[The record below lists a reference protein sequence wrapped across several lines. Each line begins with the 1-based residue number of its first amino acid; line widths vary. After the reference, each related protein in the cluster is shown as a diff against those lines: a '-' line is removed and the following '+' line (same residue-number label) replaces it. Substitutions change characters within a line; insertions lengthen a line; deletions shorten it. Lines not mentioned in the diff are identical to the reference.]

1 VYPEK
6 VALNKLFHLYTINQV
21 MKKLTIIIGL
31 FLATPAFSQDSS
43 FSQQEVIYGRRDGMA
58 LTMVVLTPAKANGKG
73 IISMVSGNWLSGYD
87 RLERMINRAKPFV
100 GGGYTVFLTM
110 HSSGPRYAIPDAI
123 EDVQRAVQYVRY
135 HAALYKIDSSL
146 IGITGTSSGGHLS
159 LCAGTANDVMNTR
172 SNDPVERVS
181 SKVQAVAV
189 FCPPTDFLNYGSQ
202 GLNAGMQKPLL
213 QQLRLSGAFAY
224 TELDA
229 KKFMYVPVEDD
240 NKRLSIDTLISPAQ
254 MVTADDAP
262 AYIMHGD
269 KDKLVP
275 LQQSKLME
283 EKLLAAKVPVQLT
296 VKAGA
301 DHGWRSMVED
311 EKEFVQ
317 WFDKYLEV
325 KR

>member
-1 VYPEK
+1 
-6 VALNKLFHLYTINQV
+6 
-21 MKKLTIIIGL
+21 
-31 FLATPAFSQDSS
+31 
-43 FSQQEVIYGRRDGMA
+43 MA
-58 LTMVVLTPAKANGKG
+58 LTMVVITPANANGKG
-73 IISMVSGNWLSGYD
+73 IISMVSGNWVSGYE

-100 GGGYTVFLTM
+100 NSGYTVFLTM
-110 HSSGPRYAIPDAI
+110 HSSGPRYAIPNAI
-123 EDVQRAVQYVRY
+123 EDVQRAVQYVRFN
-135 HAALYKIDSSL
+135 ASVYKIDSSL

-159 LCAGTANDVMNTR
+159 LSAGTANDIINT
-172 SNDPVERVS
+172 SSSDPVERVS

-189 FCPPTDFLNYGSQ
+189 FCPPTDFLNYGNK
-202 GLNAGMQKPLL
+202 GFKAGMQKPLL
-213 QQLRLSGAFAY
+213 QQLRLLGAFSY
-224 TELDA
+224 TEWDP
-229 KKFMYVPVEDD
+229 KKFMYVLVEDES
-240 NKRLSIDTLISPAQ
+240 KRLSIDTLISPAQ

-301 DHGWRSMVED
+301 DHGWKSMIED
-311 EKEFVQ
+311 EKEFVK
-317 WFDKYLEV
+317 WFDTYLKV

>member
-1 VYPEK
+1 
-6 VALNKLFHLYTINQV
+6 
-21 MKKLTIIIGL
+21 MKKLNIIIGL
-31 FLATPAFSQDSS
+31 FLATSAFSQDSS

-58 LTMVVLTPAKANGKG
+58 LTMVVITPANENGKG
-73 IISMVSGNWLSGYD
+73 IISMVSGNWVSGYE

-100 GGGYTVFLTM
+100 NSGYTVFLTM
-110 HSSGPRYAIPDAI
+110 HSSGPRYAIPNAI
-123 EDVQRAVQYVRY
+123 EDVQRAVQYVRFN
-135 HAALYKIDSSL
+135 ASVYKIDSSL

-159 LCAGTANDVMNTR
+159 LSAGTANDIINT
-172 SNDPVERVS
+172 SSSDPVERVS

-189 FCPPTDFLNYGSQ
+189 FCPPTDFLNYGNK
-202 GLNAGMQKPLL
+202 GFKAGMQKPLL
-213 QQLRLSGAFAY
+213 QQLRLLGAFSY
-224 TELDA
+224 TEWDP
-229 KKFMYVPVEDD
+229 KKFMYVLVEDES
-240 NKRLSIDTLISPAQ
+240 KRLSIDTLISPAQ

-301 DHGWRSMVED
+301 DHGWKSMIED
-311 EKEFVQ
+311 EKEFVK
-317 WFDKYLEV
+317 WFDTYLKV

>member
-1 VYPEK
+1 
-6 VALNKLFHLYTINQV
+6 
-21 MKKLTIIIGL
+21 MKKLNIIIGL
-31 FLATPAFSQDSS
+31 FLATSAFSQDSS

-58 LTMVVLTPAKANGKG
+58 LTMVVITPANANGKG
-73 IISMVSGNWLSGYD
+73 IISMVSGNWVSGYE

-100 GGGYTVFLTM
+100 NSGYTVFLTM
-110 HSSGPRYAIPDAI
+110 HSSGPRYAIPNAI

-135 HAALYKIDSSL
+135 NATLYKIDSSL

-159 LCAGTANDVMNTR
+159 LSAGTANDIINT
-172 SNDPVERVS
+172 SSSDPVERVS

-189 FCPPTDFLNYGSQ
+189 FCPPTDFLNYGNK
-202 GLNAGMQKPLL
+202 GFKAGMQKPLL
-213 QQLRLSGAFAY
+213 QQLRLLGAFSY
-224 TELDA
+224 TEWDP
-229 KKFMYVPVEDD
+229 KKFMYVLVEDES
-240 NKRLSIDTLISPAQ
+240 KRLSIDTLISPAQ

-301 DHGWRSMVED
+301 DHGWKSMIED
-311 EKEFVQ
+311 EKEFVK
-317 WFDKYLEV
+317 WFDTYLKV

>member
-1 VYPEK
+1 
-6 VALNKLFHLYTINQV
+6 
-21 MKKLTIIIGL
+21 MKKLNIIIGL
-31 FLATPAFSQDSS
+31 FLATSAFSQDSS

-58 LTMVVLTPAKANGKG
+58 LTMVVITPANANGKG
-73 IISMVSGNWLSGYD
+73 IISMVSGNWVSGYE

-100 GGGYTVFLTM
+100 NSGYTVFLTM
-110 HSSGPRYAIPDAI
+110 HSSGPRYAIPNAI
-123 EDVQRAVQYVRY
+123 EDVQRAVQYVRFN
-135 HAALYKIDSSL
+135 ASVYKIDSSL

-159 LCAGTANDVMNTR
+159 LSAGTANDIINT
-172 SNDPVERVS
+172 SSSDPVERVS

-189 FCPPTDFLNYGSQ
+189 FCPPTDFLNYGNK
-202 GLNAGMQKPLL
+202 GFKAGMQKPLL
-213 QQLRLSGAFAY
+213 QQLRLLGAFSY
-224 TELDA
+224 TEWDP
-229 KKFMYVPVEDD
+229 KKFMYVLVEDES
-240 NKRLSIDTLISPAQ
+240 KRLSIDTLISPAQ

-301 DHGWRSMVED
+301 DHGWKSMIED
-311 EKEFVQ
+311 EKEFVK
-317 WFDKYLEV
+317 WFDTYLKV

>member
-1 VYPEK
+1 
-6 VALNKLFHLYTINQV
+6 
-21 MKKLTIIIGL
+21 MKKLKIIICL
-31 FLATPAFSQDSS
+31 FLVTPAFSQDSS

-58 LTMVVLTPAKANGKG
+58 LTMVVITPANANGKG
-73 IISMVSGNWLSGYD
+73 IISMVSGNWVSGYE

-100 GGGYTVFLTM
+100 NSGYTVFLTM
-110 HSSGPRYAIPDAI
+110 HSSGPRYAIPNVI

-135 HAALYKIDSSL
+135 NATLYKIDSSL

-159 LCAGTANDVMNTR
+159 LSAGTANDIINT
-172 SNDPVERVS
+172 SSSDPVERVS

-189 FCPPTDFLNYGSQ
+189 FCPPTDFLNYGNK
-202 GLNAGMQKPLL
+202 GFKAGMQKPLL
-213 QQLRLSGAFAY
+213 QQLRLLGAFSY
-224 TELDA
+224 TEWDP
-229 KKFMYVPVEDD
+229 KKFMYVLVEDES
-240 NKRLSIDTLISPAQ
+240 KRLSIDTLISPAQ

-301 DHGWRSMVED
+301 DHGWKSMIED
-311 EKEFVQ
+311 EKEFVK
-317 WFDKYLEV
+317 WFDTYLKV

>member
-1 VYPEK
+1 
-6 VALNKLFHLYTINQV
+6 
-21 MKKLTIIIGL
+21 MKKLNIIISL
-31 FLATPAFSQDSS
+31 FLATSAFSQDSS

-58 LTMVVLTPAKANGKG
+58 LTMVVITPANANGKG
-73 IISMVSGNWLSGYD
+73 IISMVSGNWVSGHE

-100 GGGYTVFLTM
+100 NSGYTVFLTM
-110 HSSGPRYAIPDAI
+110 HSSGPRYAIPNAI

-135 HAALYKIDSSL
+135 NATLYKIDSSL

-159 LCAGTANDVMNTR
+159 LSAGTANDIINT
-172 SNDPVERVS
+172 SSSDPVERVS

-189 FCPPTDFLNYGSQ
+189 FCPPTDFLNYGNK
-202 GLNAGMQKPLL
+202 GFKAGMQKPLL
-213 QQLRLSGAFAY
+213 QQLRLLGAFSY
-224 TELDA
+224 TEWDP
-229 KKFMYVPVEDD
+229 KKFMYVLVEDES
-240 NKRLSIDTLISPAQ
+240 KRLSIDTLISPAQ

-301 DHGWRSMVED
+301 DHGWKSMIED
-311 EKEFVQ
+311 EKEFVK
-317 WFDKYLEV
+317 WFDTYLKV